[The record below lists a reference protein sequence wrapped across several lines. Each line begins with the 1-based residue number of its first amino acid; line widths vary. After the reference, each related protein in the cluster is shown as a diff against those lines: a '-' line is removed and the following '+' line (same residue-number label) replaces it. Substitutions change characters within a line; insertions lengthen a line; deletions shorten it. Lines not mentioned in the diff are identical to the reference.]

1 MKKQVKT
8 NKFLYKLIELI
19 KAISFRLSLRKN
31 KIRPKKDYYRDFYEP
46 ESQQYQKMHEYPNIY
61 VERLAYSDNVHMIA
75 RPKYRAYEES
85 RKISYR
91 IAKKARNEEV
101 KKLFKE
107 LFV

>member
-8 NKFLYKLIELI
+8 HKFLYKLIELI

-31 KIRPKKDYYRDFYEP
+31 KIRPNKKYYRDFYNPLFHEF
-46 ESQQYQKMHEYPNIY
+46 QKECEYPPGHY
-61 VERLAYSDNVHMIA
+61 ERLAYRDYVHRIA

-91 IAKKARNEEV
+91 IAKKARNEEI